1 MYKPPQKSCYCYI
14 NIFSVRKWVDALTYV
29 NYHSYWSVSIEE
41 TAIFQILLYM
51 YGLVIHAR
59 YEGGDVAEKYLKP
72 R

>member
-14 NIFSVRKWVDALTYV
+14 NIFSVRKWVGALTYV